1 MIWPPF
7 LLSVQITAVATIGIF
22 VIGLTLAYILAEKE
36 FRGKLVVETMLNLPL
51 ILPPTVVG
59 YFLLIALGRGSFLRE
74 VLQVDLLFTWQAATI
89 ASIVVGLP
97 MMIQSARS
105 GLEEVDIEAKDAA
118 RVDGATRAKI
128 LWYITIPLAWRGIV
142 TGLALGSA
150 RALGEFG
157 ATLMVAGNIP
167 GRTQT
172 MPLAIYDAIQARRY
186 DDAGVLVLVTTLFA
200 FSVLWG
206 VQRLNGIQRQGGL
219 RRRLR
224 SRDNHL

>member
-1 MIWPPF
+1 MTASAF
-7 LLSVQITAVATIGIF
+7 LLSLQITALASVGIL
-22 VIGLTLAYILAEKE
+22 VIGLTLAYVLANRD
-36 FRGKLVVETMLNLPL
+36 FRGKLVLETLLNLPL

-59 YFLLIALGRGSFLRE
+59 YFLLLALGRGSFVRE
-74 VLQVDLLFTWQAATI
+74 VLNIDVLFTWQAATI

-97 MMIQSARS
+97 LMIQSART
-105 GLEEVDIEAKDAA
+105 GFEEVDIEAKDAA
-118 RVDGATRAKI
+118 RVDGANTWQI
-128 LWYITIPLAWRGIV
+128 IWYVTIPLAWRGIV
-142 TGLALGSA
+142 AGLALGTA

-186 DDAGVLVLVTTLFA
+186 DDAGMLVFITTLFA

-206 VQRLNGIQRQGGL
+206 VQRLNGIYHQRSKG
-219 RRRLR
+219 RV
-224 SRDNHL
+224 SRFL

>member
-1 MIWPPF
+1 MTASAF
-7 LLSVQITAVATIGIF
+7 LLSLQITALASVGIL
-22 VIGLTLAYILAEKE
+22 VIGLTLAYVLANRD
-36 FRGKLVVETMLNLPL
+36 FRGKLVLETLLNLPL

-59 YFLLIALGRGSFLRE
+59 YFLLLALGRGSFVRE
-74 VLQVDLLFTWQAATI
+74 VLNIDVLFTWQAATI

-97 MMIQSARS
+97 QMIQSAS
-105 GLEEVDIEAKDAA
+105 TGLEEVDIEAKDAA
-118 RVDGATRAKI
+118 RVDGANTWQI
-128 LWYITIPLAWRGIV
+128 IWYVTIPLAWRGIV
-142 TGLALGSA
+142 AGLALGTA

-186 DDAGVLVLVTTLFA
+186 DDAGMLVFITTLFA

-206 VQRLNGIQRQGGL
+206 VQRLNGIYHQRSKG
-219 RRRLR
+219 RV
-224 SRDNHL
+224 SRFL